1 MVVTFTLIDNYTMMC
16 SVLWFICSSGAVI
29 EVTNWFCDE
38 GVGGGVCGGRVLPI
52 KGATY
57 YALGK

>member
-1 MVVTFTLIDNYTMMC
+1 M
-16 SVLWFICSSGAVI
+16 I

-57 YALGK
+57 YAIGK